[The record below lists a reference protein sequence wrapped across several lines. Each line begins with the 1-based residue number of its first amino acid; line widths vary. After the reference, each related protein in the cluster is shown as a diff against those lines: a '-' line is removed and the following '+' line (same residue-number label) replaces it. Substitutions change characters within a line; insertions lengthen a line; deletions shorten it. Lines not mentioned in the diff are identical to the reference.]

1 MAMSKTEEQE
11 KALDGLI
18 MDLQVFIELSFH
30 DDEILLR
37 EWIEETINKL
47 EGRCYID
54 KRCDEQN
61 CPAYKNECGRCWLI
75 AGTMCGGKAQGK
87 FIEKYDSCTEC
98 ETYQGIIGDDPV
110 RKLRELVIVLIHSL
124 RIKQDELKDALSN
137 IKVLKGL
144 LPICA
149 TCKKIRDDKGY
160 WNQLE
165 SFIDKH
171 SEAQFSHGMCPD
183 CAKEHFPDYYK
194 RIQYKKKDNI

>member
-1 MAMSKTEEQE
+1 M
-11 KALDGLI
+11 
-18 MDLQVFIELSFH
+18 
-30 DDEILLR
+30 R
-37 EWIEETINKL
+37 EWIEETINKI
-47 EGRCYID
+47 EGRCYIE
-54 KRCDEQN
+54 KHCDEKN

-75 AGTMCGGKAQGK
+75 AGTMCGGKPQGR
-87 FIEKYDSCTEC
+87 FVEKYDFCTEC
-98 ETYQGIIGDDPV
+98 EIYQDAIGDDPV

-124 RIKQDELKDALSN
+124 RMKQSDLKEALSS

-149 TCKKIRDDKGY
+149 TCKRIRDDKGY

-194 RIQYKKKDNI
+194 RIQDKKKDNI